1 MLRKLG
7 FSLCAVLILGL
18 MLRVQAEDAAPPPPA
33 PTPAPAK
40 PDANG
45 SGAAPAPSPAPVA
58 PAADAPKK
66 DGDGK
71 AAATPDVPGTLDPTV
86 VSGTP
91 PTFPIKADSLANVED
106 KYTEQ
111 EDASN
116 LEIDALED
124 LFRAVRASTQ
134 EYLTQHVNPAITY
147 VTMMNKPE
155 TCRGEVVKVSG
166 TLRYVVEIDRSGK
179 PPLAGATKYWR
190 GQISV
195 GTNKINSFISMEPL
209 PADAAIGRG
218 VNVTGLFMKRWVYT
232 NAAPGEK
239 GTWTPLII
247 CRRIERVTDY
257 DNVATGAMNSPIGI
271 GIFVFVGAGILIFL
285 WTRSQSKARYGNK
298 FTRLKNERSSSGGR
312 NFPRPG

>member
-7 FSLCAVLILGL
+7 FTLCAVLLFGSL
-18 MLRVQAEDAAPPPPA
+18 LRVRAEDAPPAPA
-33 PTPAPAK
+33 PTPEKADTKA
-40 PDANG
+40 
-45 SGAAPAPSPAPVA
+45 AAPAPEAE
-58 PAADAPKK
+58 APKK
-66 DGDGK
+66 DGDAKTETK
-71 AAATPDVPGTLDPTV
+71 AETPVAGDPTV

-91 PTFPIKADSLANVED
+91 PVFPLKSDSFA
-106 KYTEQ
+106 
-111 EDASN
+111 
-116 LEIDALED
+116 EIDEEQKPGSEAEFIEQDVLE
-124 LFRAVRASTQ
+124 LMLTAVRASSQ
-134 EYLTQHVNPAITY
+134 EYLTKNINPAATY

-155 TCRGEVVKVSG
+155 TVRGSVVKVSG
-166 TLRYVVEIDRSGK
+166 TLRRVSEVDSSKK
-179 PPLAGATKYWR
+179 PIAGITKYWS

-195 GTNKINSFISMEPL
+195 GSEKIMSFISLEPL
-209 PADAAIGRG
+209 PKDLSIGRG
-218 VNVTGLFMKRWVYT
+218 SNVTGIFMKRWVYK
-232 NAAPGEK
+232 NDAPGEQ

-298 FTRLKNERSSSGGR
+298 FTRLKAERSNSGGR